1 MHIGRTQIVIL
12 TVPLLGGPGE
22 CPLEIWR
29 AYGAGLYGS
38 KAMQL
43 RDYAHADQRVVEF
56 YQEQHTKQTVA
67 FVQDKRRQFF
77 PLRHRAM
84 TMWEAV
90 LLLQELQDD
99 SDPDMDRPQ
108 IVHAVQTA
116 ERIRAVVATGV
127 LPGWMIVTGLL
138 HDVGKGVLLSL
149 GEPQYA
155 VVGDTFI
162 VGCQWAPQVVYHELF
177 ADNPDTRV
185 PLYQTP
191 FGRYQSSC
199 ESGLDGVLMSWGH
212 DEYLYEVVR
221 QYFYSTKSAHPLPE
235 EALAIFRYH
244 SFYAAHT
251 HGAYA
256 HLMTAHDRAMLE
268 WVRTFSQFDLY
279 SKSDAEPDIPALL
292 PVYERLVNTYFP
304 TPLRW

>member
-1 MHIGRTQIVIL
+1 
-12 TVPLLGGPGE
+12 
-22 CPLEIWR
+22 
-29 AYGAGLYGS
+29 
-38 KAMQL
+38 MQL

-56 YQEQHTKQTVA
+56 YQEQHSKQTVA
-67 FVQDKRRQFF
+67 FVQDKRRQFL
-77 PLRHRAM
+77 PLRHRTM
-84 TMWEAV
+84 TMWDAV

-116 ERIRAVVATGV
+116 ERIRAVVATGA
-127 LPGWMIVTGLL
+127 LPDWMIVIGLL

-162 VGCQWAPQVVYHELF
+162 VGCQWAPEVVYPEFF

-191 FGRYQSSC
+191 FGRYQSSR
-199 ESGLDGVLMSWGH
+199 ENGLDGVLMSWGH

-221 QYFYSTKSAHPLPE
+221 QYFYSTASAHPLPE
-235 EALAIFRYH
+235 AALAIFRYH

-256 HLMTAHDRAMLE
+256 HLLTAHDRAMLE
-268 WVRTFSQFDLY
+268 WVRAFSQFDLY
-279 SKSDAEPDIPALL
+279 SKSDAEPDLPALL
-292 PVYERLVNTYFP
+292 PVYERLVNISFP
-304 TPLRW
+304 TPLQW